1 MAEIS
6 SVRAPSFRLPSFRLP
21 EASPLLDQEH
31 LERRQ
36 LFLRSYLFSRERAE
50 GDKRAGRR
58 LAGLRRL
65 LCAKLRAARRL
76 RRVLWHGLRRA
87 CCCFEA
93 RRRRFPPR
101 SRRAAPPAVATFSS
115 RPAGG
120 ARSVREKKR
129 LSDIISL

>member
-1 MAEIS
+1 MS
-6 SVRAPSFRLPSFRLP
+6 
-21 EASPLLDQEH
+21 DQEH

-36 LFLRSYLFSRERAE
+36 LFLRSYLFSREQPE

-65 LCAKLRAARRL
+65 LCTKLRAARRL
-76 RRVLWHGLRRA
+76 RRVLWLGLRQA
-87 CCCFEA
+87 CCCFEG

-101 SRRAAPPAVATFSS
+101 PRRAAPLAVATLSS

-120 ARSVREKKR
+120 ARSVPAKKR
-129 LSDIISL
+129 LSDFISL